1 LSPNIKA
8 LVGRELTDGKVS
20 RRYYSEDF
28 IAELK
33 SRADIVSLISEY
45 VRLRRTGKNYVGLCP
60 FHQEKT
66 PSFSVDPDKQLFYCF
81 GCGQGGNIF
90 TFLMKIENL
99 TFQDAVEELARRTG
113 LPLPKAALDPEAARR
128 SARAAGIR
136 KALEFARDRYREM
149 LYSAHGAKA
158 LKYLQ
163 GRGLSREIIDLFQL
177 GYAPAGWDFVTQGAL
192 KAGIDIRY
200 LELSG
205 LSVRSRR
212 GTYYDRFRN
221 RIMFPIWDTRGELI
235 GFAGRALGDE
245 TPKYLNSPDTPVFHK
260 SRELYA
266 LHLAKPSI
274 RSKGR
279 VCVMEGYMDVISMFQ
294 NGIDYVVAGMGTAFS
309 VEQARALLLL
319 SDDVVLAYDQD
330 EAGKKAVRRCID
342 VFREAGGRSRVV
354 TFEGAKDP
362 DEFVQ
367 RYGGDKF
374 EELIENAS
382 PDIRFIFEEAAR
394 STDISTVEGKLQVK
408 DIMIPVLAALDSEFE
423 ISVYTTELSRKLDV
437 RKESLERDV
446 ELYRRRA
453 RAGTRG
459 YKNPKNSNTTGY
471 DNRSRSSGKNH
482 SVQGSIALGR
492 QRAEEGIIRALVEK
506 PELIRM
512 ASAYLDE
519 SDFAGNMCRFVYT
532 NLASSPKLP
541 EDHEV
546 SSWIAEICAKF
557 GPVDRPE
564 RVLMDCIRRLKEVR
578 LRELREEMK
587 LVQEA
592 QDEQRLMAILNEYQ
606 ELLRQAKS
614 TRGDDY
620 DSFPDDFPGR
630 EEG

>member
-1 LSPNIKA
+1 MWACACFIRKRHRLSA
-8 LVGRELTDGKVS
+8 ST
-20 RRYYSEDF
+20 
-28 IAELK
+28 
-33 SRADIVSLISEY
+33 LISNVLLLR
-45 VRLRRTGKNYVGLCP
+45 VRTRRTYT
-60 FHQEKT
+60 FDE
-66 PSFSVDPDKQLFYCF
+66 DREPDVS
-81 GCGQGGNIF
+81 GCR
-90 TFLMKIENL
+90 
-99 TFQDAVEELARRTG
+99 EELARRTG
-113 LPLPKAALDPEAARR
+113 LPFPRR
-128 SARAAGIR
+128 HWIPRRPGGAPRAAGIR
-136 KALEFARDRYREM
+136 SAEFARDRYRRCFTRRTVQ
-149 LYSAHGAKA
+149 SQVPAR
-158 LKYLQ
+158 Q
-163 GRGLSREIIDLFQL
+163 GLSREIIDLFQL

-437 RKESLERDV
+437 RKESLER
-446 ELYRRRA
+446 
-453 RAGTRG
+453 
-459 YKNPKNSNTTGY
+459 
-471 DNRSRSSGKNH
+471 
-482 SVQGSIALGR
+482 
-492 QRAEEGIIRALVEK
+492 
-506 PELIRM
+506 M
-512 ASAYLDE
+512 
-519 SDFAGNMCRFVYT
+519 
-532 NLASSPKLP
+532 
-541 EDHEV
+541 
-546 SSWIAEICAKF
+546 
-557 GPVDRPE
+557 
-564 RVLMDCIRRLKEVR
+564 
-578 LRELREEMK
+578 
-587 LVQEA
+587 
-592 QDEQRLMAILNEYQ
+592 
-606 ELLRQAKS
+606 
-614 TRGDDY
+614 
-620 DSFPDDFPGR
+620 
-630 EEG
+630 